1 MLEINFFALPP
12 FFSALLIMGI
22 GLFMFYKNPRSVVHR
37 AHSYFCLSVFVWL
50 ICYTVMYCCKDPE
63 TALKW
68 ARMGC
73 VGVLFIPLT
82 NLYFNIRVLKIHNK
96 RLFLIFL
103 TCLTGVFLGLSHTPY
118 YYLGSTKYFWGYY
131 PIAGPI
137 HGLFLLSYIAIWS
150 YGLWLLY
157 QKIQEKKK
165 ANDFMVYH
173 QIKYIF
179 IAWLGGSLGIVD
191 FLPKYGIPVYPFA
204 YLVALYWVLITS
216 FAITR
221 YQLLSD
227 ISFITRRF
235 LIISAFCG
243 TIVGLFGVS
252 YFFIHIFEWTFLP
265 ISATTLL
272 VTASLGIG
280 LLFQPLYRK
289 IKDKIDR
296 TFFPEYFERKEK
308 LARLG
313 QGIAFTQD
321 STQFNRILMETL
333 FSSFKIIK
341 SSFFT
346 WSEKEKV
353 YLLKATTGWG
363 MQPNKSAVT
372 HLSQDHLIVQY
383 LQTKD
388 DLLLDKV
395 GQNLSTDP
403 NSRALLIAMLELEAT
418 LCIPIRFNEKLIGFF
433 VLGDKESGLPYGLE
447 DLKSLKNFSDQVA
460 MALENMDL
468 NRRWSE
474 GVALTDQMDKI
485 LHRYLS
491 GSVADEVLKRVHQ
504 AQNWAGERRY
514 VTVLIADLRGFTS
527 VSETNTPE
535 EIVHCLN
542 EYFSEII
549 EIVLSHGGSVDKF
562 MGDAVLVVFGA
573 PTPLAESEV
582 SAVSCALEM
591 QNSLKRLNEK
601 RAAKGLFTLEMGIGI
616 CAGDV
621 VAGNI
626 GSDKRMDFTVIGDPV
641 NMASKLQSLAGPG
654 EIYITASLAGNDK
667 LKDVFKF
674 SPAKMVKIKGKNEMI
689 AVSNVTEYLPKFEES
704 EKWSMGDVRT

>member
-1 MLEINFFALPP
+1 
-12 FFSALLIMGI
+12 
-22 GLFMFYKNPRSVVHR
+22 
-37 AHSYFCLSVFVWL
+37 
-50 ICYTVMYCCKDPE
+50 
-63 TALKW
+63 
-68 ARMGC
+68 
-73 VGVLFIPLT
+73 
-82 NLYFNIRVLKIHNK
+82 
-96 RLFLIFL
+96 
-103 TCLTGVFLGLSHTPY
+103 
-118 YYLGSTKYFWGYY
+118 
-131 PIAGPI
+131 
-137 HGLFLLSYIAIWS
+137 
-150 YGLWLLY
+150 
-157 QKIQEKKK
+157 
-165 ANDFMVYH
+165 
-173 QIKYIF
+173 
-179 IAWLGGSLGIVD
+179 
-191 FLPKYGIPVYPFA
+191 
-204 YLVALYWVLITS
+204 
-216 FAITR
+216 
-221 YQLLSD
+221 
-227 ISFITRRF
+227 
-235 LIISAFCG
+235 
-243 TIVGLFGVS
+243 
-252 YFFIHIFEWTFLP
+252 
-265 ISATTLL
+265 
-272 VTASLGIG
+272 
-280 LLFQPLYRK
+280 
-289 IKDKIDR
+289 
-296 TFFPEYFERKEK
+296 
-308 LARLG
+308 
-313 QGIAFTQD
+313 
-321 STQFNRILMETL
+321 
-333 FSSFKIIK
+333 
-341 SSFFT
+341 
-346 WSEKEKV
+346 
-353 YLLKATTGWG
+353 
-363 MQPNKSAVT
+363 
-372 HLSQDHLIVQY
+372 
-383 LQTKD
+383 
-388 DLLLDKV
+388 
-395 GQNLSTDP
+395 
-403 NSRALLIAMLELEAT
+403 
-418 LCIPIRFNEKLIGFF
+418 
-433 VLGDKESGLPYGLE
+433 
-447 DLKSLKNFSDQVA
+447 

-674 SPAKMVKIKGKNEMI
+674 SPAKMVRIKGKNEMI